1 MKIGYLSH
9 RVTVLK
15 KVRGVDIGLGAP
27 VMFEEDGKAWAE
39 FLKQRVSTGAVADD
53 GAAVVV
59 TQGIRIRPRII
70 GKGWRIREKEHTYE
84 IIDVDRSDPAVYVLT
99 TQEIQP

>member
-27 VMFEEDGKAWAE
+27 VMFEENGKAWAE

>member
-70 GKGWRIREKEHTYE
+70 EKGWRIREKEHTYE